1 MLILAIDTTGPL
13 ASCALS
19 DGLQTEQIIND
30 TEYSHLEEIVPMV
43 KRLLAEQ
50 KVEPEELDAIA
61 VSRGP
66 GSFTGIRIGMATAK
80 GLAQIWNKPIVCVP
94 TLDSF
99 AYGREQ
105 GDVIIAPVFDARR
118 SQVYAGAFRPSS
130 QGFKVLVPGAPYAL
144 DEYLSLLQKAA
155 GKKPVAFYGDGAD
168 KFEEELA
175 AFPLPHSI
183 APEAER
189 YQTAENC
196 AVLAQLLFEKGE
208 LSDCY
213 SAEPDYMRAAEPD
226 RQRGKNV

>member
-19 DGLQTEQIIND
+19 DGLHIEQIIND
-30 TEYSHLEEIVPMV
+30 TEYSHLEEIAPMV
-43 KRLLAEQ
+43 KRLLEKQ
-50 KVEPEELDAIA
+50 KVEPAELDAIA

-80 GLAQIWNKPIVCVP
+80 GLAQIWNKPVICVP

-105 GDVIIAPVFDARR
+105 GDVVIAPLFDARR
-118 SQVYAGAFRPSS
+118 SQVYAGAYRPAAQGFRP
-130 QGFKVLVPGAPYAL
+130 LVKGAPYAL
-144 DEYLSLLQKAA
+144 EDYLKLLEQAA
-155 GKKPVAFYGDGAD
+155 GRTPVVFYGDGAD
-168 KFEEELA
+168 KFADALA
-175 AFPLPHSI
+175 AFPLPHSV

-189 YQTAENC
+189 YQTAENA
-196 AVLAQLLFEKGE
+196 AVLAQLLFERGE
-208 LSDCY
+208 LYDCY
-213 SAEPDYMRAAEPD
+213 TAEPDYMRAAEPD